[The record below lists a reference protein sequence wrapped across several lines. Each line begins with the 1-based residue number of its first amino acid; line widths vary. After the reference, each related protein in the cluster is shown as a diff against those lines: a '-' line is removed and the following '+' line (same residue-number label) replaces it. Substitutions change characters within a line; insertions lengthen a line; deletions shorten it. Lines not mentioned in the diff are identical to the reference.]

1 MQQRRHNRDRPLL
14 VAGKLDL
21 VRHGLVQQREQT
33 VRRYVGGITR
43 RGLLFLLRKKELF
56 PVQTTR
62 LKKGR
67 KLSHKRLS
75 AWLNTLPHPEGRGI
89 RDTLGRE

>member
-1 MQQRRHNRDRPLL
+1 MQQRRHNRDCPLL

-43 RGLLFLLRKKELF
+43 RGLLFLLR
-56 PVQTTR
+56 
-62 LKKGR
+62 
-67 KLSHKRLS
+67 
-75 AWLNTLPHPEGRGI
+75 
-89 RDTLGRE
+89 